1 MRSLALAATLC
12 ATLATPALAQ
22 NRFPSL
28 TPEQMTPEQKA
39 LAAAI
44 QGGPRAAVP
53 GRDNSI
59 GGPFNPWLRSPGV
72 GDKLQQL
79 GAELRFRSS
88 IPNAL
93 NEFAIL
99 ITAREWSS
107 QYEWFAHH
115 RLAMAAGLPAAV
127 AADLAQGKRP
137 EGMTDDQRIV
147 YDFCTEM
154 HRIRFGSD
162 TSFAA
167 TKQRFGEQGVIDLI
181 AVSGY
186 YVAVSMTLNTAR
198 VGLPEG
204 VAPPLPDLS
213 SR

>member
-12 ATLATPALAQ
+12 ATLATPAQAQ
-22 NRFPSL
+22 NRFPTL

-59 GGPFNPWLRSPGV
+59 GGPFNPWLRSPDV

-88 IPNAL
+88 IPTAL

-115 RLAMAAGLPAAV
+115 RLAMAAGLPATV

-147 YDFCTEM
+147 YDFCTEL
-154 HRIRFGSD
+154 HRTRFVSD
-162 TSFAA
+162 AAFAA
-167 TKQRFGEQGVIDLI
+167 AKQRFGEQGVIDLI

-213 SR
+213 NR